1 VTAARVHTGNGLKAL
16 EPPHVLIVEDM
27 DMCAMVLE
35 CLLANLGCS
44 SDIAEDGQEA
54 LDKLNAAEPG
64 LYSLILM
71 DLRMPVMDGFQ
82 ATDVIKNTLKLPIPV
97 VALTADDTQVRVAE
111 SAEIAPR
118 PTKGRGVAA
127 PLGGFLLVDW
137 SVLDCALAAVLSP
150 LLLWLAVS
158 LPPVSRS
165 VAWLTRQDARDKC
178 DKIGFDD
185 FASKPLSKQGLEALL
200 EKHAGHKVAADS

>member
-1 VTAARVHTGNGLKAL
+1 LTAEPSDFDELALCTKVIEASAIAGNGLKAL

-27 DMCAMVLE
+27 DMCSMVLE

-44 SDIAEDGQEA
+44 SDIAEDGQQA

-71 DLRMPVMDGFQ
+71 DLRMPVMDGFE

-97 VALTADDTQVRVAE
+97 VALTADDT
-111 SAEIAPR
+111 
-118 PTKGRGVAA
+118 
-127 PLGGFLLVDW
+127 
-137 SVLDCALAAVLSP
+137 
-150 LLLWLAVS
+150 
-158 LPPVSRS
+158 
-165 VAWLTRQDARDKC
+165 QDARDKC